1 MISFLLLTT
10 FTVSIDSFFCGF
22 SLAFNRK
29 NKYVIIPGIALTV
42 FAMCLLTNYGAM
54 ALQHYLSQ
62 KITCL
67 GGFILIFVG
76 VYNIFKKNDQ
86 ISTNGNIIKQSILIG
101 FAVGLDGALA
111 NLSLSLMGL
120 NSFFVPLLIA
130 VMHGMMISL
139 GILLANTKLVVS
151 FNKIGFLPPLIL
163 ILLGLYKV
171 AGLFI

>member
-22 SLAFNRK
+22 SLAFNNK
-29 NKYVIIPGIALTV
+29 NKYIIVPGIVLTV
-42 FAMCLLTNYGAM
+42 FTMCLLSNYGAIAM
-54 ALQHYLSQ
+54 QQYLNQ
-62 KITCL
+62 KIACL
-67 GGFILIFVG
+67 GGFILILVG
-76 VYNIFKKNDQ
+76 VYNIFKKAEN
-86 ISTNGNIIKQSILIG
+86 INTNGSVIKQSILIG
-101 FAVGLDGALA
+101 FAVGLDGSIA

-130 VMHGMMISL
+130 IRHGIMITL
-139 GILLANTKLVVS
+139 GILLTNTKFVVG
-151 FNKIGFLPPLIL
+151 FNKIGFLPPLVL